1 MATTSGLQALI
12 IQKNNTVFISP
23 NTGISVGLVT
33 GLTVQVIGLGLIDEI
48 PTPDIGGIPDGDYFL
63 VPNTQ
68 GYVSGFTPLPYNAG
82 DPTQTTPPFQALTC
96 FRLTTKF
103 SNDVWWVLG
112 TQAQYITAY
121 NSGAALPTV
130 INAANFS
137 NLTGGF
143 LAGCQTVCQVNASG
157 QYFIELGLPSLV
169 SNSRYFP
176 YGYFNGVA
184 LPAGTATGY
193 VSTTTL
199 LAFLNSNWTNVG
211 SPSTV
216 ITWTVSADGLTLTGT
231 ETAGGG
237 TDVICAAVVAVNP
250 SN

>member
-1 MATTSGLQALI
+1 MATTSGLQGLV
-12 IQKNNTVFISP
+12 IQQNNTVFISP

-33 GLTVQVIGLGLIDEI
+33 GATVQVIGLGALQEL
-48 PTPDIGGIPDGDYFL
+48 PTPDLGGTPDGDFFL
-63 VPNTQ
+63 VPNNL
-68 GYVSGFTPLPYNAG
+68 GYVSGFTPVPYNAG
-82 DPTQTTPPFQALTC
+82 DPTQTTPPFQAITA
-96 FRLTTKF
+96 FRLTTRY

-112 TQAQYITAY
+112 TQAQYIAAY

-137 NLTGGF
+137 NLAGGF
-143 LAGCQTVCQVNASG
+143 LAGCQTACLQNASG
-157 QYFIELGLPSLV
+157 QYFIELGLPTLT

-176 YGYFNGVA
+176 YGYFNNVA

-199 LAFLNSNWTNVG
+199 LAFLNANWTNVG
-211 SPSTV
+211 SPSTAIV
-216 ITWTVSADGLTLTGT
+216 WTVSADGLTLTGT

-237 TDVICAAVVAVNP
+237 NDVICANIVAVNP